1 MEAIL
6 LIAIMVG
13 IGTIISVAIVRVWT
27 VCLHIGVACKSNAIA
42 DEHCSWED
50 TTWNGETH
58 KTSNLMIK
66 NTGHNSNTWLY
77 LLHLY
82 NLKPNLIYAPALWVK
97 KVDRLVSTQSW
108 LSSHAETF
116 MSMVWMF
123 MVKKK
128 VFKLFGHKLIW
139 KSQIIEDNYYVHVCK
154 YNGITNA

>member
-27 VCLHIGVACKSNAIA
+27 VCFHIGVACKSNAIA
-42 DEHCSWED
+42 DEHRSWED

-58 KTSNLMIK
+58 KTSNLVIK
-66 NTGHNSNTWLY
+66 TTGHNSNTWLY

-128 VFKLFGHKLIW
+128 FLNCLVINWFENPKL
-139 KSQIIEDNYYVHVCK
+139 YR
-154 YNGITNA
+154 ITIMCMFVNITV

>member
-42 DEHCSWED
+42 DEHHSWED
-50 TTWNGETH
+50 TTWNGETR